1 MRTLFLSLFIIVS
14 CSAFSQPMLDSVEY
28 IYWGDHSGGTIN
40 KAKLDGSDVQTLVS
54 GDYQIRRVRLD
65 RKNRKIYW
73 ASGLY
78 AAIRSANYDGTE
90 VTTVL
95 PTSNQIG
102 VIEVDQ
108 KNKRLYFT
116 EDNSGM
122 IKRCKIDGTSLETIV
137 TGTGLVLGMAVDTLH
152 DILFWEIIQ

>member
-1 MRTLFLSLFIIVS
+1 MKALFTLALLFIACLS
-14 CSAFSQPMLDSVEY
+14 YSQQQLLDSVEY
-28 IYWGDHSGGTIN
+28 IYWGDYTDGTIR
-40 KAKLDGSDVQTLVS
+40 KAKLDGSDIDTIVDDDS
-54 GDYQIRRVRLD
+54 KIRRIRLD
-65 RKNRKIYW
+65 RRDRKIYW

-108 KNKRLYFT
+108 KK
-116 EDNSGM
+116 
-122 IKRCKIDGTSLETIV
+122 
-137 TGTGLVLGMAVDTLH
+137 
-152 DILFWEIIQ
+152 